1 MVMTPSGSTHAHCF
15 SMSEN
20 TFIVFDIGATKT
32 RVATAHGN
40 TISDPIIYTTP
51 QSPEEGVSA
60 LRAAAD
66 ALLGGA
72 LPVGACGGVPGTVER
87 ESVLVRARNLPLWG
101 GIDLGLRL
109 SQDWGVP
116 TTILNDGEL
125 VALGEYYF
133 GAGKGE
139 RDMLYV
145 TVSTGVGGA
154 HIVDGRLDRGR
165 YNAEIGHQV
174 VNRGELEDSISG
186 TAVQK
191 RYGVHPKELSDPAI
205 LNELADTLAKGLYD
219 NVLHWSPAVI
229 VLGGSMIVGKNGIP
243 IERVSKTL
251 NALVTQYYPTA
262 PEVRKALL
270 GDIGGLYGGLAY
282 FTYAT

>member
-1 MVMTPSGSTHAHCF
+1 MNPSGSTHANCF
-15 SMSEN
+15 SMNEDA
-20 TFIVFDIGATKT
+20 FIVFDVGATKT
-32 RVATAHGN
+32 RVALARGGS
-40 TISDPIIYTTP
+40 ISDPVIYGTP
-51 QSPEEGVSA
+51 QDPEEGIHA
-60 LRAAAD
+60 LRTAAD
-66 ALLGGA
+66 TLLRGKEPTA
-72 LPVGACGGVPGTVER
+72 ACGGVPGTVER
-87 ESVLVRARNLPLWG
+87 ESLLVSARNLPPWG
-101 GIDLGLRL
+101 GVDLGLRL
-109 SQDWGVP
+109 SQAWGIP

-139 RDMLYV
+139 RNMLYV

-154 HIVDGRLDRGR
+154 HIVDGRIDKGR

-191 RYGVHPKELSDPAI
+191 RYGVHPKEISDPAI
-205 LNELADTLAKGLYD
+205 LNELADILAQGLYD
-219 NVLHWSPAVI
+219 NVLHWSPEVV

-243 IERVSKTL
+243 VERVSETL
-251 NALVTQYYPTA
+251 SALVTQYYPAA
-262 PEVRKALL
+262 PDVRKALL

-282 FTYAT
+282 FMYRT